1 MRIYS
6 EKFNEFFTICF
17 ILMTSK
23 TKLLYKRA
31 FNEFLTF
38 YKKKN
43 KIRDNE
49 IVFKYSH
56 SDMEEALIKAIKE
69 TFIGT

>member
-1 MRIYS
+1 MKIYY

-17 ILMTSK
+17 VQMASK

-31 FNEFLTF
+31 LNAFLTF

-43 KIRDNE
+43 KLRNNE
-49 IVFKYSH
+49 IIFKCSH
-56 SDMEEALIKAIKE
+56 SNIEEEKKHLLAQK
-69 TFIGT
+69 